1 MNTRALL
8 ISTGIAG
15 VLMALFSTL
24 PFISVANC
32 CLCLWLWTGGILA
45 VFLYRRFAGIQGS
58 ITVSQG
64 VLIGL
69 LAGVISAIL
78 GAIFEAIFGPISW
91 RIINNLINSVGGM
104 EDSLGSITGLFG
116 QAKGFSFVTLGLNL
130 IIYSIFGLIGGLLG
144 AVIFKGSK
152 TAEQPAA

>member
-15 VLMALFSTL
+15 TLMALFSTL

-45 VFLYRRFAGIQGS
+45 VYLYRRFADQQGPLS
-58 ITVSQG
+58 LTNG
-64 VLIGL
+64 LLIGL

-78 GAIFEAIFGPISW
+78 GAILEAIFGPISW
-91 RIINNLINSVGGM
+91 RIINNLVAQVAQLQ
-104 EDSLGSITGLFG
+104 ESLGPVFDAFQPI
-116 QAKGFSFVTLGLNL
+116 GFSFVTLGMNL
-130 IIYSIFGLIGGLLG
+130 LIYSFFGLIGGLLG
-144 AVIFKGSK
+144 AVIFKGK
-152 TAEQPAA
+152 QAPAEPVS